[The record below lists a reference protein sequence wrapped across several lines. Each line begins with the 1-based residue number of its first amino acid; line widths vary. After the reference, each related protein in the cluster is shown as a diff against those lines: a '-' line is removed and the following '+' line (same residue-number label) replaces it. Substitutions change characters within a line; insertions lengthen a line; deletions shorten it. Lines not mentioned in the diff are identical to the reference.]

1 MTNQNWMAPNQHW
14 ENHWQNP
21 QYRVISIEEA
31 MMIALQQV
39 PGHVV
44 KSELEYDHGSVIY
57 EIKIRTRDGQKFEVK
72 VDANSGKVLKV
83 KLD

>member
-1 MTNQNWMAPNQHW
+1 M
-14 ENHWQNP
+14 
-21 QYRVISIEEA
+21 ISIEEA

-44 KSELEYDHGSVIY
+44 KAELEYDGGSVIY
-57 EIKIRTRDGQKFEVK
+57 EIEIRSRDGQKYEVK

>member
-1 MTNQNWMAPNQHW
+1 MTNQNWMTPNPHW

-21 QYRVISIEEA
+21 QYRMISIEEA
-31 MMIALQQV
+31 MVVALRQV

-44 KSELEYDHGSVIY
+44 KAELEYDHGAVIY
-57 EIKIRTRDGQKFEVK
+57 EIEIRAYDGQKYEVN
-72 VDANSGKVLKV
+72 VDANSGNVLKV

>member
-1 MTNQNWMAPNQHW
+1 
-14 ENHWQNP
+14 
-21 QYRVISIEEA
+21 
-31 MMIALQQV
+31 MIALQQV

-44 KSELEYDHGSVIY
+44 KAELEYDGGSVIY
-57 EIKIRTRDGQKFEVK
+57 EIEIRSRDGQKYEVK

>member
-1 MTNQNWMAPNQHW
+1 MTNQNWVEPNPYW
-14 ENHWQNP
+14 ANHWQNP
-21 QYRVISIEEA
+21 QYRMISIEEA

-44 KSELEYDHGSVIY
+44 KAELEYDGGSVIY
-57 EIKIRTRDGQKFEVK
+57 EIEIRSRDGQKYEVK